1 MNSYISGENDN
12 TNEDSNN
19 DFNRN
24 LKQAIILIEEAVQG
38 EREDQLFYEYLITQA
53 PTQEEKDIIA
63 SIRDDEVKHNKLFR
77 QLYKELTGKEV
88 KSKNGEEF
96 AQPGSYLDGIKQAL
110 FGELKAVEKY
120 RTIYQGLNRQ
130 HHRDV
135 LFEII
140 TDEIKHASKYNFLY
154 TLNRTE
160 PTTTSREHKQ
170 NVATTD
176 SSIPDQW
183 LQYLQPLV
191 TNALKEVNEGINLT
205 HLFQE
210 YILAGVLVGNKYSV
224 QQAIEQVEKWEKSGE
239 SKLLQQ
245 SKKMK

>member
-24 LKQAIILIEEAVQG
+24 LKQAIILIEDAVQG

-96 AQPGSYLDGIKQAL
+96 VQPGSYLDGIKQAL

-120 RTIYQGLNRQ
+120 RTIHQGLNRQ

-160 PTTTSREHKQ
+160 ATAGREHRQ
-170 NVATTD
+170 NIAMTD
-176 SSIPDQW
+176 HSIPDQW

-224 QQAIEQVEKWEKSGE
+224 QQAIDQVEKWEKSGE